1 MYTPAADANGAPY
14 ADFNFTVNDGAED
27 SADTYTM
34 TVNVTPLND
43 APKVIDNNGTPDDA
57 SDDVESVASISTVED
72 VDRSI
77 GVNDLNFTDIDL
89 GDSFASVTITT
100 LPSAGTL
107 LVDSVALTNDN
118 LATLGANITAAQL
131 ANNELVFRPEP
142 GNSGDNYANF
152 NFTVS
157 DGQASSTAATMT
169 VDVTPENDAPV
180 VVAITDSKTEDD
192 TVFNTDLLLGQSDPE
207 GDDLSIASPIIAA
220 EDNNGNTLI
229 LPDGAASVSGNELRI
244 DPTLFNGLDDG
255 ESAVITVTYDVSDG
269 ALSEQNT
276 ATITITGVNDAP
288 TITPLTNANS
298 KDDPNYRFDLLQGAE
313 DLDGDTVSIS
323 GTPEIVF
330 TDKDGNEVP
339 LPPALQ
345 RLLTM
350 KWKFHQAYSAL

>member
-1 MYTPAADANGAPY
+1 
-14 ADFNFTVNDGAED
+14 
-27 SADTYTM
+27 
-34 TVNVTPLND
+34 
-43 APKVIDNNGTPDDA
+43 
-57 SDDVESVASISTVED
+57 
-72 VDRSI
+72 
-77 GVNDLNFTDIDL
+77 
-89 GDSFASVTITT
+89 
-100 LPSAGTL
+100 
-107 LVDSVALTNDN
+107 
-118 LATLGANITAAQL
+118 
-131 ANNELVFRPEP
+131 
-142 GNSGDNYANF
+142 
-152 NFTVS
+152 
-157 DGQASSTAATMT
+157 MT

-298 KDDPNYRFDLLQGAE
+298 KDDPNYRFDLLEGAE

-339 LPPALQ
+339 LPAGAAALIDNEVEISPSIFSS
-345 RLLTM
+345 LDVGEDVFITVN
-350 KWKFHQAYSAL
+350 YDITDGDETVSNSATITISGDNTPPQIIDDNGTIDTSDDIEGVASIRIDEDTPHDFASDDFNFADENEGDTLAH